1 MASDPKR
8 PIWMRGQM
16 KKPRAPLKRGATNPL
31 ALRKGV
37 SSHAIVNAQDV
48 ETHPALA
55 KRDTDHLD
63 RLKLR
68 AKSTRLVLPEE
79 HASVALP
86 APVVEWAQLVDR
98 HPLGQ
103 GATAVVF
110 SAKMGDAALATIA
123 AARAAADDA
132 RAADDAQGGTD
143 KIHAASDAVVAVKVL
158 RDELAADPSNVEC
171 FAAEIRLMERLA
183 HAHLIRLEA
192 IGTTDR
198 GCPFAALEMV
208 GGDLTHAL
216 RLDGGPDQAG
226 AANPAARTWPAGE
239 RLRLV
244 RELAEVLTY
253 MHADALPGCAVI
265 HRDLKPDNVRAARGM
280 AGSARERSGL

>member
-79 HASVALP
+79 HASAALP
-86 APVVEWAQLVDR
+86 APVVEWAQLV
-98 HPLGQ
+98 
-103 GATAVVF
+103 
-110 SAKMGDAALATIA
+110 
-123 AARAAADDA
+123 
-132 RAADDAQGGTD
+132 
-143 KIHAASDAVVAVKVL
+143 
-158 RDELAADPSNVEC
+158 
-171 FAAEIRLMERLA
+171 EI
-183 HAHLIRLEA
+183 
-192 IGTTDR
+192 
-198 GCPFAALEMV
+198 
-208 GGDLTHAL
+208 
-216 RLDGGPDQAG
+216 
-226 AANPAARTWPAGE
+226 PAGKLVCCKVHGGQCLFWKFWVWQRRIE
-239 RLRLV
+239 VWRLV
-244 RELAEVLTY
+244 CRF
-253 MHADALPGCAVI
+253 AL
-265 HRDLKPDNVRAARGM
+265 
-280 AGSARERSGL
+280 